1 MSLALAGG
9 SPASHHA
16 RPRVFLARRL
26 RRRPPRSRRSVSQTL
41 LAGGPARG
49 ESHVENEEIHVTRRR
64 ARPRPDNP
72 DCISIATRSRHHGRR
87 GDSRIETVRA
97 QPSLA
102 SLSPSLSRATRL
114 SRARLKKWRR
124 GSRDVPARSSRDARA
139 RASSDV
145 ETSTADPRARF
156 SSPGTWIRSSVFD

>member
-1 MSLALAGG
+1 MGG
-9 SPASHHA
+9 VAIPE
-16 RPRVFLARRL
+16 LK
-26 RRRPPRSRRSVSQTL
+26 Q
-41 LAGGPARG
+41 
-49 ESHVENEEIHVTRRR
+49 
-64 ARPRPDNP
+64 
-72 DCISIATRSRHHGRR
+72 C
-87 GDSRIETVRA
+87 VRNL
-97 QPSLA
+97 SLA

-139 RASSDV
+139 RASPDV